1 MDRTSPSGGGS
12 ALPCLVSLTIDDIV
26 SKQKIL
32 IAEDEMN
39 LREVLRFQLTT
50 AGYDV
55 VEAEDGQQAIEKA
68 REAMP
73 DLLLLD
79 VMMPYVDGFHVLRE
93 LRKSFLTRH
102 IPVIMLT
109 AKAELEDRL
118 HGFDHGA
125 NDYIVKP
132 WDYNELK
139 ARVRNALA
147 WSQQQRAASP
157 LTGLPGNLSIE
168 EELRHRLTSSKP
180 FALLVIDID
189 YFKSFNDHYGY
200 ARGDEAIRTVARIL
214 VDQAQR
220 HGGSEDFVG
229 HIGGDDFVII
239 TQPERAEALA
249 EDVVN
254 DFDHTAP
261 GFYDEVDRARGFVE
275 VANRRHVIER
285 FPLMTLTIA
294 LVNTERIPVTHRAE
308 LGDIAQELKAHG
320 KGIPGSVVVGER
332 RGREGGPEARRDV
345 A

>member
-1 MDRTSPSGGGS
+1 V
-12 ALPCLVSLTIDDIV
+12 A
-26 SKQKIL
+26 KQKIL
-32 IAEDEMN
+32 IAEDEIN

-55 VEAEDGQQAIEKA
+55 VEAEDGQQAIDKA
-68 REAMP
+68 RETMP

-79 VMMPYVDGFHVLRE
+79 VMMPHVDGYQVVRE

-102 IPVIMLT
+102 IPIIMLT

-118 HGFDHGA
+118 HGFDDGA

-132 WDYNELK
+132 WDYRELK

-168 EELRHRLTSSKP
+168 EELRSRLEAGTP
-180 FALLVIDID
+180 FALLQIDVD

-200 ARGDEAIRTVARIL
+200 ARGDDAIRTVARIL

-220 HGGSEDFVG
+220 HGGSQDFVG

-239 TQPERAEALA
+239 TAPERAEALA
-249 EDVVN
+249 EDIVK
-254 DFDHTAP
+254 DFDETLP
-261 GFYDEVDRARGFVE
+261 KLYDEVDRARGFVE
-275 VANRRHVIER
+275 VVNRRHVIER
-285 FPLMTLTIA
+285 FPVMSLTIA

-308 LGDIAQELKAHG
+308 LGDIAQELKSHG

-332 RGREGGPEARRDV
+332 RGRDETPGAQQNV